1 MVFQLEDITA
11 ATYFNKVDSTDHAG
25 VYVTATGVIHTVP
38 LDEGNTD
45 YQTLMAWVDA
55 GNIIAEPS

>member
-1 MVFQLEDITA
+1 MVFRLEDITA
-11 ATYFNKVDSTDHAG
+11 ATYFNKADSTEHAG
-25 VYVTATGVIHTVP
+25 IHVTANEVVYTVP
-38 LDEGNTD
+38 FDEGNTD